1 MATWPEKI
9 YWNAF
14 TLWQV
19 RHEAQLPYWPLQKI
33 LALQNQRVRAI
44 VAHAYHTVPFYRE
57 VMDQQGLRPQ
67 DLRTADD
74 LARLPLL
81 TSAQVARTPE
91 RFVSRLYTA
100 GTGVQLYSSGTS
112 GHEKNIRY
120 DPRALFL
127 ALAQGRRQRKVL
139 QQFVGRPFGY
149 REAVVAVATTASLPI
164 RQFYEAHSWTPR
176 RLDLERALV
185 MLTGSSYPDNIAQLN
200 AFRPDVVSGYG
211 SALGAIY
218 RWAWDHQLDIVRPKV
233 LVYGGD
239 HISAADRHLIE
250 TTYGIPV
257 LSTYQAVEALRIAFQ
272 CERRTGFHV
281 SLDAVALRVVDD
293 NGKTQSPGLPGHLVL
308 SNLTNRATVLL
319 NYQLGDRVTESQTSC
334 PCGRTLPTL
343 VRIEGRSDDHIR
355 FFDGRRV
362 HALVVLEP
370 LDGITG
376 VIQVQLVQEG
386 LQHFVLRVVCSSDI
400 AWESLRQ
407 RLESVLRPVIG
418 DDSRIDI
425 ERWES
430 IPAEKGGKVKA
441 VVSRCG
447 SSA

>member
-1 MATWPEKI
+1 
-9 YWNAF
+9 
-14 TLWQV
+14 V
-19 RHEAQLPYWPLQKI
+19 R
-33 LALQNQRVRAI
+33 
-44 VAHAYHTVPFYRE
+44 
-57 VMDQQGLRPQ
+57 
-67 DLRTADD
+67 
-74 LARLPLL
+74 
-81 TSAQVARTPE
+81 
-91 RFVSRLYTA
+91 
-100 GTGVQLYSSGTS
+100 
-112 GHEKNIRY
+112 
-120 DPRALFL
+120 
-127 ALAQGRRQRKVL
+127 
-139 QQFVGRPFGY
+139 
-149 REAVVAVATTASLPI
+149 
-164 RQFYEAHSWTPR
+164 
-176 RLDLERALV
+176 
-185 MLTGSSYPDNIAQLN
+185 LTGSSYPDNIAQLN

-319 NYQLGDRVTESQTSC
+319 NYQLGDRVTESQASC

-343 VRIEGRSDDHIR
+343 ARVEGRSDDHIL
-355 FFDGRRV
+355 FSDGRRA

-370 LDGITG
+370 LDGIAG

-386 LQHFVLRVVCSSDI
+386 LQHFVLRVVCSGEI
-400 AWESLRQ
+400 AWEPLRQ
-407 RLESVLRPVIG
+407 RLESVLRPVMG

-425 ERWES
+425 ERWQS

-441 VVSRCG
+441 VISRFS